1 MFTIGGHRRKEEE
14 SVVVELPKAN
24 ETMPII
30 ATSDKSFPVNI
41 SASNAPTPAD
51 GSVDKIVKG

>member
-24 ETMPII
+24 YNAYNRNLDPFAVRLALPPM
-30 ATSDKSFPVNI
+30 ALL
-41 SASNAPTPAD
+41 SA
-51 GSVDKIVKG
+51 